1 MGMKNFR
8 GEKSVQ
14 ADDLVAKNYCSGE
27 ELSALNSFVSGYLEL
42 AEMQARRRIP
52 VHMADWIETL
62 DGFLK
67 VSKREILNHK

>member
-1 MGMKNFR
+1 MKNFR
-8 GEKSVQ
+8 GEKPVQ
-14 ADDLVAKNYCSGE
+14 ADALVAKNYCSGE
-27 ELSALNSFVSGYLEL
+27 EVSALNSVVSVYLEL